1 MQEKKRI
8 IDSSEIPSGKGL
20 AAEYLTERVS
30 RGDKIV
36 LTVLGI
42 VILSSIICS
51 YLFPIYK

>member
-1 MQEKKRI
+1 MENEKRI
-8 IDSSEIPSGKGL
+8 IDSSEIPPDKGL

-42 VILSSIICS
+42 VILSSVICS